1 MNTHARMHN
10 GTLTHVLAKQK
21 VASNASTAGSSFRE
35 FTWPDGGRYAGE
47 WLGEK
52 MHGKENSSRS
62 TAAGGCALAL
72 CVRGQRQFAN
82 AVDVVETRPPKSDR
96 GIT

>member
-52 MHGKENSSRS
+52 MHGKGKFVEVDGSRWV
-62 TAAGGCALAL
+62 CA
-72 CVRGQRQFAN
+72 CPVRAWT
-82 AVDVVETRPPKSDR
+82 ETVCKC
-96 GIT
+96 